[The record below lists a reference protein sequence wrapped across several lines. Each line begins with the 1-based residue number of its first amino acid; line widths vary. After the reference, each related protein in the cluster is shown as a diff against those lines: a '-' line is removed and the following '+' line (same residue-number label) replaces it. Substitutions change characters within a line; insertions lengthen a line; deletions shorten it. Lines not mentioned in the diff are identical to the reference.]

1 MGSDQKLSRSILNQI
16 NSKSIVLKNSLK
28 IIVFLL
34 SLIISSTYLY
44 AQTDSSYLKTEEII
58 EDILQEPVG
67 EVDESDLYD
76 IIEQLMLNPI
86 NINEATVEQL
96 TRIPQLDISDARLIV
111 NHRKKYG
118 TFFSVNELYA
128 VEGLNGQLVKL
139 ITPFVYI
146 SEKDFIDQQQ
156 PEQTETIFS
165 QSKILYRG
173 RIINSLQ
180 SNQGF
185 NTNKFEGTKPRVYNR
200 LLLKYSTNYQAGVI
214 AEKDPGEL
222 SYNEFTAG
230 HFAVNDVGF
239 LYKAVILDYYLEF
252 GQGLTMWSPYA
263 FPKGPD
269 ALYPVKRVDKI
280 SKPFTS
286 STENNFFRG
295 ATASFRFDDF
305 TLSAFYSDNSF
316 DATIDSVTG
325 AITSTPIDGLHRTS
339 TEIAKRKTASEKML
353 GGRID
358 YNFKNILRV
367 GVLHYQSEFS
377 NAFQQSSVFD
387 ISGNEFKYSAFAY
400 DLSFQKFNLAGE
412 FSYNGTSVAS
422 INILQLLISDNFTFI
437 TSFRNYPANFF
448 SLHGFAFGERNG
460 STRNEVGI
468 YTGFKW
474 RTPIGLIN
482 FYYDQF
488 KFPYATF
495 FEPVPSGGNEFLFDY
510 LTKPIHKFELRLR
523 YKYENKDVAES
534 VENTKQIVDRI
545 RRTIRTEIIYS
556 ISNKIRLRGRFEYA
570 NYDLSTINENESGY
584 LVFQEMRYSPNSGLN
599 LYGRIIF
606 FKTDSFNSAVYE
618 YENNLTGVLTNI
630 PLFYQGIRWY
640 LLVRYRPMKPITF
653 SIKYAETYKPGEKS
667 IGSGENL
674 IPGNI
679 DNVLA
684 MQIDV
689 SL

>member
-1 MGSDQKLSRSILNQI
+1 MDT
-16 NSKSIVLKNSLK
+16 SLK
-28 IIVFLL
+28 ILFLF
-34 SLIISSTYLY
+34 LIFVLTSIDPF
-44 AQTDSSYLKTEEII
+44 AQTDSSYLQTEEII

-67 EVDESDLYD
+67 EIDESDLYD
-76 IIEQLMLNPI
+76 ILEQLMMNPI
-86 NINEATVEQL
+86 NINEADVEQL

-111 NHRKKYG
+111 SHRKKYG
-118 TFFSVNELYA
+118 VFFSVNELNA
-128 VEGLNGQLVKL
+128 VEGLSSQLIKNISPFIYVEKTE
-139 ITPFVYI
+139 ITN
-146 SEKDFIDQQQ
+146 EQQ
-156 PEQTETIFS
+156 PDQTETIFT
-165 QSKILYRG
+165 QSKFLYRG
-173 RIINSLQ
+173 RFINSLQ
-180 SNQGF
+180 NNQGF
-185 NTNKFEGTKPRVYNR
+185 STNKFEGTKPRIYNR
-200 LLLKYSTNYQAGVI
+200 LILKYSNNYQAGII

-230 HFAVNDVGF
+230 HVAMNDVGF
-239 LYKAVILDYYLEF
+239 IYKAVILDYYLEF

-269 ALYPVKRVDKI
+269 AIYPVKRVDKI

-295 ATASFRFDDF
+295 ITASFRFSEF
-305 TLSAFYSDNSF
+305 TISAFYSDNSF

-325 AITSTPIDGLHRTS
+325 SITGTPIDGLHRTP
-339 TEIAKRKTASEKML
+339 TEIAKKNKASELML

-358 YNFKNILRV
+358 YNYKNILGL
-367 GVLHYQSEFS
+367 GVIHYQSKFS
-377 NAFQQSSVFD
+377 NPFEPSSIFD
-387 ISGNEFKYSAFAY
+387 ISGNEFQYSALAY

-422 INILQLLISDNFTFI
+422 INILQLLITDNFTFI
-437 TSFRNYPANFF
+437 SSFRNYPSNFF

-460 STRNEVGI
+460 ATRNEVGI
-468 YTGFKW
+468 YSGFKW
-474 RTPIGLIN
+474 RTPIGLFN

-495 FEPVPSGGNEFLFDY
+495 FEPVPSSGNEFLFDY

-523 YKYENKDVAES
+523 YKYENKDVTEPIDNNK
-534 VENTKQIVDRI
+534 EIVDRI
-545 RRTIRTEIIYS
+545 RRTIRAEIYYS

-570 NYDLSTINENESGY
+570 SFDLTNLNENESGY
-584 LVFQEMRYSPNSGLN
+584 LIFQDIRYSPTSGLN

-640 LLVRYRPMKPITF
+640 LLVRYRPMKPITL
-653 SIKYAETYKPGEKS
+653 SLKYAETYKPGEKS

-674 IPGNI
+674 IQGNI

-684 MQIDV
+684 LQIDV
-689 SL
+689 NL